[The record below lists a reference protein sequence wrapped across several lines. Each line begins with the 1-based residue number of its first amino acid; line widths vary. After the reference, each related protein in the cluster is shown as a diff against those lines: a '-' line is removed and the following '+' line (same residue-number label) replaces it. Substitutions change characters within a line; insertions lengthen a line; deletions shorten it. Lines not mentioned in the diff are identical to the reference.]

1 MIRHFNKTVI
11 TSVLVVVLALPAFFI
26 QSCAPIDEDFS
37 SSLDGKNVGVSAND
51 LLASGRFNE
60 LVVEVMSISGFEPL
74 QTTLDSMLTFLGGL
88 VNKPSGIR
96 FVHTEVTSPGLPSY
110 TLNDIRVIESQ
121 NRTTKTEGKT
131 ISVSIFFAD
140 VDYVENTDNQ
150 KVLGIAYANTSLV
163 IFEKTIVQ
171 LTNEIT
177 EPDQGLLERTVTN
190 HEFGHIFGL
199 VNVGSA
205 MQTPHQDEAHG
216 KHCDN
221 EDCLMNWVAET
232 GSFADKLLGLSKV
245 PVFDQNCLDDLK
257 ANGSK

>member
-1 MIRHFNKTVI
+1 MNKAI
-11 TSVLVVVLALPAFFI
+11 IISLLVLILALPAFFI
-26 QSCAPIDEDFS
+26 QSCAPIDEVFN

-51 LLASGRFNE
+51 LLASSRFDE
-60 LVVEVMSISGFEPL
+60 LVVEVLTVSGFEPK
-74 QTTLDSMLTFLGGL
+74 QTTLDSLLTFLGGL

-96 FVHTEVTSPGLPSY
+96 LVHTEVSSPGLPSY
-110 TLNDIRVIESQ
+110 TLNDIKVIESQ

-131 ISVSIFFAD
+131 ISVSLFFAD
-140 VDYVENTDNQ
+140 VDYSENTDNQ

-199 VNVGSA
+199 VNVGTD
-205 MQTPHQDEAHG
+205 MQTAHQDEAHG

-232 GSFADKLLGLSKV
+232 GSFADKLLGMSKI
-245 PVFDQNCLDDLK
+245 PVFDKNCRDDLK